1 MVVGWEWIS
10 LGDMGEMKTNYSIA
24 IGIFITCTGIVV
36 FILSFFINN
45 FELQIA
51 LSIAAVGLI
60 VSGIAQLGQGQEK
73 KEDEKKHQ
81 DIITKLE
88 EIKGALEK
96 KEEAKG
102 SGVVIADVIGAGLKY
117 YAEQMTKPD
126 KEEKK
131 EDTSG

>member
-1 MVVGWEWIS
+1 
-10 LGDMGEMKTNYSIA
+10 MKTNYSIA